1 MRTQGVLWR
10 NWLKNWPRVPIC
22 PKGAVRGQGSAMERY
37 DVLVIGSGPAG
48 EKAAIQAAKLG
59 RRVAIIEKDPL
70 PGGVCLHTGTIPSKT
85 LRETALFLADVS
97 ERAPHGIRLALEKS
111 ATLSELMHRKGGVI
125 RSQVS
130 VLQARLARND
140 IEMIGGEA
148 TFLDEHTLAVRSGRG
163 QERVC
168 GAEFIVI
175 ATGSK
180 PMRPADISFDDI
192 SIYDSDT
199 ILRLDAIPHTLTI
212 VGGGV
217 IGCEYACIFAALGVR
232 VTIVDRRERL
242 LRFVDREIAEMLA
255 YRMRQTK
262 VTLRFGEAVTRI
274 ELTEPGRVIAHCESG
289 KEIKSE
295 RLLYALGRIG
305 NTDGLNL
312 EAAGLKPD
320 KAGMVQ
326 VNRYY
331 QTEIPHIYAVG
342 DVIGFPS
349 LASTSMH
356 QGRLA
361 MAHALGLE
369 PEETLPA
376 LLPYGIYT
384 IPEISMVGATE
395 AELTEGKVPYE
406 IGLAFYRESAR
417 GEIIGDVH
425 GMLKL
430 LFHRKTLGLLGVH
443 IIGDG
448 ASEIIHIGQA
458 VLCFKGTVEYFVD
471 NVFNYPTLS
480 EAYKVAALNGLNR
493 L

>member
-1 MRTQGVLWR
+1 MR
-10 NWLKNWPRVPIC
+10 
-22 PKGAVRGQGSAMERY
+22 ARGRAMERY
-37 DVLVIGSGPAG
+37 DVIVIGSGPAG
-48 EKAAIQAAKLG
+48 EKAAVQAAKLDQ
-59 RRVAIIEKDPL
+59 RVAVVEREPAQL
-70 PGGVCLHTGTIPSKT
+70 GGACLHTGTIPSKT

-97 ERAPHGIRLALEKS
+97 QRAPHGIRLALEKS
-111 ATLSELMHRKGGVI
+111 VTLSELMHRKGEVI
-125 RSQVS
+125 RNQVQ
-130 VLQARLARND
+130 VLQGKLARND
-140 IEMIGGEA
+140 IEAIHGEA
-148 TFLDEHTLAVRSGRG
+148 TFLDEHTLAIRSRRG
-163 QERVC
+163 GERVC

-180 PMRPADISFDDI
+180 PMRPDDIPFDDV

-199 ILRLDAIPHTLTI
+199 ILRLAAIPRTLTI

-232 VTIVDRRERL
+232 VTIVDRRDRL

-255 YRMRQTK
+255 YRMRQMK
-262 VTLRFGEAVTRI
+262 VTLRLGEAVIRI
-274 ELTEPGRVIAHCESG
+274 ELAGPGRVVAHCESG

-305 NTDGLNL
+305 NTEPLNL
-312 EAAGLKPD
+312 GAVGLKPN
-320 KAGMVQ
+320 KAGLLE
-326 VNRYY
+326 VNDHY
-331 QTEIPHIYAVG
+331 QTEIRHIYAVG

-369 PEETLPA
+369 AEATLPA
-376 LLPYGIYT
+376 VLPYGIYT

-395 AELTEGKVPYE
+395 DELTDQKIPYE

-430 LFHRKTLGLLGVH
+430 LFHRKTLELLGVH

>member
-1 MRTQGVLWR
+1 
-10 NWLKNWPRVPIC
+10 
-22 PKGAVRGQGSAMERY
+22 MERY

-48 EKAAIQAAKLG
+48 EKAAVQAAKLG
-59 RRVAIIEKDPL
+59 RRVAVIEKDPQL
-70 PGGVCLHTGTIPSKT
+70 GGVCLHTGTIPSKT

-97 ERAPHGIRLALEKS
+97 RRAPHGIRLALEKS
-111 ATLSELMHRKGGVI
+111 VTLGELMHRKGEVI
-125 RSQVS
+125 RNQVQ
-130 VLQARLARND
+130 VLHDKLARND
-140 IEMIGGEA
+140 IETIHGEA
-148 TFLDEHTLAVRSGRG
+148 AFLDEHTLAVRSGRG
-163 QERVC
+163 GERIC

-175 ATGSK
+175 ATGSR
-180 PMRPADISFDDI
+180 PMRPPDIPFDDV

-199 ILRLDAIPHTLTI
+199 ILRLDALPRTLTI

-232 VTIVDRRERL
+232 VTVVDRRDRL

-255 YRMRQTK
+255 YRMRQMK
-262 VTLRFGEAVTRI
+262 VTLRLGEAVTRI
-274 ELTEPGRVIAHCESG
+274 ELAGPGKVIAHCESG
-289 KEIKSE
+289 KELKSE
-295 RLLYALGRIG
+295 RLLHALGRVG
-305 NTDGLNL
+305 QTEGLTL
-312 EAAGLKPD
+312 EAIGLKPN
-320 KAGMVQ
+320 KAGLLE

-331 QTEIPHIYAVG
+331 QTEVPHVYAVG

-361 MAHALGLE
+361 VAHAFGLE
-369 PEETLPA
+369 SEAALPA
-376 LLPYGIYT
+376 FLPYGIYT

-395 AELTEGKVPYE
+395 DELTEQKVPYE

-430 LFHRKTLGLLGVH
+430 LFHRKTLELLGAH